1 MIAQEA
7 MKEIKVKTLCYGA
20 INVAV
25 STSHAEMVETKQLIQ
40 HICDKTEIKQTD
52 VLLIRE
58 GNIVQDLTVDSKVE
72 VYAIISCKSHTVLDN
87 VTVKVGNI
95 EGKSSRLY
103 ELRGINI
110 TTTIAEL
117 KRSIE
122 RIAGIASTA
131 QRIVY
136 CGKLCNDTYY
146 VGDYIVG
153 AFLKKKISLGVFH
166 MMHSLDV
173 THKVD
178 VKVSTSYAPF
188 RDVEVPHEIGTP
200 LTSLIGFVRSQCKVK
215 PEEEPMFLIH
225 TADDWEPLNPTLSLL
240 DYGVTDKSTSVEMFL
255 VLRNSTPSPD
265 SPTNSPIGSP
275 SKLRTE
281 EGSPSKAVLNM
292 RSFETALGSLQALK
306 CSNQL
311 MQIHS
316 SGARPSK
323 RPAGYMT
330 RTTSRFK
337 GLR

>member
-1 MIAQEA
+1 
-7 MKEIKVKTLCYGA
+7 MKEIKVRTLCYGA
-20 INVAV
+20 INVVV
-25 STSHAEMVETKQLIQ
+25 SQSPTEMAETKWLVQTICEKTEMKRTDVVL
-40 HICDKTEIKQTD
+40 ICD
-52 VLLIRE
+52 
-58 GNIVQDLTVDSKVE
+58 GNIVQDSTVDRKVE
-72 VYAIISCKSHTVLDN
+72 VYAIVSCTSNTVLDK
-87 VTVKVGNI
+87 VTVKVGNFD
-95 EGKSSRLY
+95 GKSSRLY

-110 TTTIAEL
+110 TTTIAEM

-122 RIAGIASTA
+122 RIAGVTSTA

-146 VGDYIVG
+146 VGDYIIG
-153 AFLKKKISLGVFH
+153 AFLKKKIPLGVFH
-166 MMHSLDV
+166 VMHSLDV

-188 RDVEVPHEIGTP
+188 RDVEVPHEIGAP
-200 LTSLIGFVRSQCKVK
+200 LTSLIGFVRSQYKIK
-215 PEEEPMFLIH
+215 PEEEAMFLIH
-225 TADDWEPLNPTLSLL
+225 STGHWEPLNPTSSLL
-240 DYGVTDKSTSVEMFL
+240 DYGVTDKSKYVEMFL
-255 VLRNSTPSPD
+255 VLKNSTPSPN
-265 SPTNSPIGSP
+265 SSTNSPIGSP

-281 EGSPSKAVLNM
+281 EGSPSKALLSM
-292 RSFETALGSLQALK
+292 GSLETALGSLQALK

-316 SGARPSK
+316 GGARPSK